1 MCLCHFFAAA
11 CLGGFWHKVTD
22 QCADWT
28 PGVPAGASRIPPVSL
43 PAAGRSSGWGQ
54 GTRLSCLI
62 RRRLFAAAR
71 MPRQNRP
78 FTGHRQKRRPPRCG
92 RTGAVRKLREKS
104 TNPAFLFYSLPPDFA
119 TVSCAET
126 ALGRGMFLPASI
138 FARAAGREGA
148 YLRLSAGTG
157 DFLLLNRGG
166 CATINTIAGAGAER
180 LRASCGGKTS
190 CGSQPCR

>member
-1 MCLCHFFAAA
+1 MCHFFAAA

-22 QCADWT
+22 QCADWP
-28 PGVPAGASRIPPVSL
+28 PGVPAGGGSRIPPVSL
-43 PAAGRSSGWGQ
+43 PAAGRSSGRGR
-54 GTRLSCLI
+54 GPACRAPSAGACL
-62 RRRLFAAAR
+62 RRRGCQDKTGR
-71 MPRQNRP
+71 SR
-78 FTGHRQKRRPPRCG
+78 GHRQKRRPPRCG